1 MEMEEH
7 KKEWIKLNGA
17 WCQIDEEC
25 VDWVLL
31 FNKVG
36 LTTKFCCHGED
47 TADNNYMI
55 MFHEDV
61 MDEQINEFLLKY
73 PKMWGFFKWT
83 RSGGPSC
90 EVLYHN
96 WMFRPFTKKYAK
108 DIFENL
114 YDNYEDT
121 KAIIDTLRDGY
132 ELINMSEADKL
143 WK

>member
-47 TADNNYMI
+47 AADNNYMI

-73 PKMWGFFKWT
+73 PKCGGSS
-83 RSGGPSC
+83 SGQ
-90 EVLYHN
+90 EVVGHLV
-96 WMFRPFTKKYAK
+96 KY
-108 DIFENL
+108 
-114 YDNYEDT
+114 Y
-121 KAIIDTLRDGY
+121 IITGCSDRLLKSTLKTSSKIY
-132 ELINMSEADKL
+132 MIIMKI
-143 WK
+143 